1 MVHDSKM
8 AETKGFNLS
17 GITIFA
23 AKISTF
29 GRIVAMVAI
38 EKGIDWSLVPTD
50 SSSAEH
56 IARHPFGKTP
66 AVEVN
71 GHLLI
76 ESDAICRYLDDAYD
90 GPALVPEDPLERA
103 EMTKWMSF
111 VQAYMFPTT
120 EFGLVMPRL
129 IAPMM
134 GRPIDEPRVQK
145 SLPTIQYQLGL
156 LEAGLAN
163 RAFIASD
170 HLTLADIYLFC
181 TWVAVAHTE
190 EGKVMLHHC
199 PNVTRW
205 MSFLASRESARK
217 TAWPDG

>member
-1 MVHDSKM
+1 M
-8 AETKGFNLS
+8 S

-23 AKISTF
+23 AEISTF

-38 EKGIDWSLVPTD
+38 EKGIDYTLIPTD
-50 SSSAEH
+50 SSSADH

-66 AVEVN
+66 AVEVG

-76 ESDAICRYLDDAYD
+76 ESDAICRYLDDAFE
-90 GPALVPEDPLERA
+90 GPALVPDDPLERA

-129 IAPMM
+129 VAPMM
-134 GRPIDEPRVQK
+134 GRPVDEARVQK
-145 SLPTIQYQLGL
+145 ALPTIGYQLGL
-156 LEAGLAN
+156 LEDALED
-163 RAFIASD
+163 RTFIASD
-170 HLTLADIYLFC
+170 SLTLADLYLYC

-190 EGKVMLHHC
+190 EGKVMLHHS

-205 MSFLASRESARK
+205 MSFLGSRESTRR
-217 TAWPDG
+217 TAWPKG

>member
-1 MVHDSKM
+1 MGDDPKL
-8 AETKGFNLS
+8 AETGGLRLS

-23 AKISTF
+23 AEISTF

-38 EKGIDWSLVPTD
+38 EKGLSWTLVPTD

-56 IARHPFGKTP
+56 VARHPFGKTP
-66 AVEVN
+66 AVEVE

-76 ESDAICRYLDDAYD
+76 ESDAICRYLDDVFD
-90 GPALVPEDPLERA
+90 ETPLTPEDPLERA

-129 IAPMM
+129 VAPMM
-134 GRPIDEPRVQK
+134 GRPVDEERVQK
-145 SLPTIQYQLGL
+145 ALPTIQYQLGL
-156 LEAGLAN
+156 LEARLGG
-163 RAFIASD
+163 RTFVASD
-170 HLTLADIYLFC
+170 RLTLADIYLFC
-181 TWVAVAHTE
+181 TWMAVAHTA
-190 EGKVMLHHC
+190 EGKVMLHHS

-205 MSFLASRESARK
+205 MAFMGNRESARE
-217 TAWPDG
+217 TAWAEG

>member
-1 MVHDSKM
+1 
-8 AETKGFNLS
+8 
-17 GITIFA
+17 
-23 AKISTF
+23 
-29 GRIVAMVAI
+29 MVAI
-38 EKGIDWSLVPTD
+38 EKGLEWTLVPTD

-76 ESDAICRYLDDAYD
+76 ESDAICRYLDDVFD
-90 GPALVPEDPLERA
+90 GASLIPDDALEQA
-103 EMTKWMSF
+103 EMTKWMGF

-129 IAPMM
+129 IAPLM
-134 GRPIDEPRVQK
+134 GRPVDETRVEK
-145 SLPTIQYQLGL
+145 ALPTIQYQLGL
-156 LEAGLAN
+156 LEAALDG
-163 RAFIASD
+163 RTFIASD

-181 TWVAVAHTE
+181 TWMAVAHTD
-190 EGKVMLHHC
+190 EGKVMLHHS

-205 MSFLASRESARK
+205 MSYLGSRESARR
-217 TAWPDG
+217 TAWPEG